1 METEKNVSV
10 KEQENI
16 FKLIGNSLKEKTE
29 CYAVGGTAMMF
40 LGLKEVTKDIDLLF
54 KKKEDYE
61 KIKKV
66 LLKLGAKET
75 ETLIINKEKVSAI
88 LSLGN
93 VRFDL
98 FLEHLIH
105 FELTDSIIARVKEV
119 HEFNNLIIKIISP
132 DDIIL
137 FKSMADRQS
146 DRIDVNEIIRRI
158 NVDWK
163 AILEEAE
170 LQTKNSEFFFSAFL
184 YSFLASV
191 KEDFKAEI
199 PKEFMNELKKKDEE
213 SLLNAYKRL
222 KKQNMLSKP

>member
-1 METEKNVSV
+1 MEKEKKVSI
-10 KEQENI
+10 KEQQDI

-61 KIKKV
+61 QMKDV
-66 LLKLGAKET
+66 LLDLGAKET
-75 ETLIINKEKVSAI
+75 ETIIINREKVSAV

-93 VRFDL
+93 ARFDL

-119 HEFNNLIIKIISP
+119 HEFNNLIIKILSP
-132 DDIIL
+132 DDVIL

-146 DRIDVNEIIRRI
+146 DKIDVNEIIKRT

-163 AILEEAE
+163 AILTEAE

-184 YSFLASV
+184 YSFLISV
-191 KEDFKAEI
+191 REDFKIEI
-199 PKEFMNELKKKDEE
+199 PKEFMKELEKKNEEALLK
-213 SLLNAYKRL
+213 AYKRL
-222 KKQNMLSKP
+222 KKRKL